1 MASKIWAIFACAAST
16 GLVLCQV
23 YKFYQPSLLC
33 HHWSGLTISSNEGG
47 LLLGNSSMDAK
58 IKQRTNSDKQQ
69 QLQSVL
75 MCPAHSLSLQCI
87 PTTSLQ
93 LYISATWIL
102 CLKLS
107 LSLFLSFLLPFFSF
121 LFLSFVFSLPLSP
134 SLPICATL
142 WSYSGWCIAHTQMQ
156 DQWEHVLCHQVL
168 QLPFLHL
175 KQNSQVK
182 SGWLKRKPFV
192 YCIYLHSIVA
202 TFLGTR
208 LCVVW
213 SHQHILLDH
222 VGSFLPRVLS
232 DLFCWTLDQ
241 VARRSHRFLANSSEL
256 QDASKGAMTS
266 QCQKLVFNL
275 V

>member
-33 HHWSGLTISSNEGG
+33 HHRSGLTISSNEGG
-47 LLLGNSSMDAK
+47 LLLGNSGMDAK

-107 LSLFLSFLLPFFSF
+107 LSLFLFLASF
-121 LFLSFVFSLPLSP
+121 LFFSCLLFSLSLSLPLSQFVQP
-134 SLPICATL
+134 YDPTLADVWRIHRCRISGSMCCATKSFSCPFFT
-142 WSYSGWCIAHTQMQ
+142 WSRIH
-156 DQWEHVLCHQVL
+156 
-168 QLPFLHL
+168 
-175 KQNSQVK
+175 K
-182 SGWLKRKPFV
+182 SKAG
-192 YCIYLHSIVA
+192 
-202 TFLGTR
+202 G
-208 LCVVW
+208 
-213 SHQHILLDH
+213 
-222 VGSFLPRVLS
+222 
-232 DLFCWTLDQ
+232 
-241 VARRSHRFLANSSEL
+241 
-256 QDASKGAMTS
+256 
-266 QCQKLVFNL
+266 
-275 V
+275 